1 MITCPSCGNENR
13 PGAVYCVH
21 CGTKMDAAPPLGAT
35 AVGGTRNASL
45 LMERLR
51 QATLGEYEVL
61 GEVGRGGMAIVYLAH
76 DLSLDRRVAIK
87 VVSPGLLWDDQGMA
101 ERFKREARTAAALS
115 HPHII
120 PIYAV
125 RESEDLLY
133 FVMKFVQGRTLG
145 SVISELGR
153 LPFAMVQ
160 TILGQVG
167 SALGYAHRRGVVHRD
182 IKPGNVML
190 DEEGWAVVT
199 DFGVAKVAAAEGLTQ
214 TGGTLGTPTYMSPEQ
229 CSGLAVTGA
238 SDQYSLGVVAYQML
252 AGVKPFEGAS
262 AMAVMYH
269 HLHTPPTPVEQHVPD
284 CPPALAQAVMRMLEK
299 EPENRWPSLED
310 MVAALAT
317 IGGED
322 SSEVRTQML
331 TLVQTGGAQALV
343 GKFTTP
349 SNLSPFGRP
358 ASAPTPTP
366 TPSAAAPLPAPAEPP
381 AALAGPPPAPAEAHA
396 AGRRPPRVA
405 VLALPVLIAAVG
417 LALWRPWAGG
427 ASGPASQAESEP
439 PTAPEPAPRP
449 TAPIAAAISLVPRAP
464 RVRVGDRVQLT
475 AEVRDGAGGALPT
488 APVAWTSN
496 EPGVAEVS
504 PEGWVT
510 GRQEGRA
517 EIRAVSGEAEASAI
531 VVVEAPPASAAPA
544 PPSEPTP
551 ASVAAVAVT
560 PAAQTLTVGETA
572 QLGATPSDAAGNQ
585 LADRPVTW
593 SSDNQQVAT
602 VSDRGVVTAVGEGG
616 TVIRAASE
624 GRLGMA
630 SITVRA
636 MPVASVE
643 VSPRTRTLQAGESV
657 QLSATP
663 RDPGG
668 AALPDRP
675 IRWTSS
681 ADDVARVAP
690 DGRATAV
697 GPGSATITASSEG
710 VSGSASITVA
720 APAAPTPTVEPR
732 VAVEQVVQTYGQA
745 IQAKSL
751 SDVRRVFPDLPADQA
766 TGWSNFFQ
774 TSTDLSVT
782 LDRVSVTV
790 TGDAA
795 QASFRQR
802 LSYRSGGPRQT
813 LEQTVTA
820 SLVRRGGEWL
830 ITGVH

>member
-1 MITCPSCGNENR
+1 MTTCATCGNENR

-21 CGTKMDAAPPLGAT
+21 CGTKLDATPTPGVT
-35 AVGGTRNASL
+35 AVAGTRNADL

-87 VVSPGLLWDDQGMA
+87 VVSPALLWDDQGMA

-145 SVISELGR
+145 SVNSELGR

-182 IKPGNVML
+182 IKPGNIML

-238 SDQYSLGVVAYQML
+238 SDQYSLGVVAYQMI

-269 HLHTPPTPVEQHVPD
+269 HLHTTPTPVEQHVPD

-299 EPENRWPSLED
+299 EPDSRWPSLED
-310 MVAALAT
+310 MVAAVGA

-331 TLVQTGGAQALV
+331 TLVQTGEAQALV

-349 SNLSPFGRP
+349 SNLSPFGRGTP
-358 ASAPTPTP
+358 VPTPTPAPTPT
-366 TPSAAAPLPAPAEPP
+366 AAAPAPAGRPPVPAEARPARVRPPRAALLALAVLIVGGGLAVWRPWTGGAGDAAGQVEGEPPP
-381 AALAGPPPAPAEAHA
+381 AA
-396 AGRRPPRVA
+396 
-405 VLALPVLIAAVG
+405 
-417 LALWRPWAGG
+417 
-427 ASGPASQAESEP
+427 EP
-439 PTAPEPAPRP
+439 QP
-449 TAPIAAAISLVPRAP
+449 TAPIATSIGLLPPAP
-464 RVRVGDRVQLT
+464 RVRVGDRVQLR
-475 AEVRDGAGGALPT
+475 AEVRDSAGIAIPAAT
-488 APVAWTSN
+488 VAWTSS

-504 PEGWVT
+504 PDGWVT
-510 GRQEGRA
+510 GLREGRA
-517 EIRAVSGEAEASAI
+517 EVRAVSGEAGASAI
-531 VVVEAPPASAAPA
+531 VVVEAQPASPEPA
-544 PPSEPTP
+544 RRSEPTRP
-551 ASVAAVAVT
+551 TAAPVVAVAVT
-560 PAAQTLTVGETA
+560 PAARTLAVGETT
-572 QLGATPSDAAGNQ
+572 QLSAAPTDAAGND

-593 SSDNQQVAT
+593 SSDNRQVAT
-602 VSDRGVVTAVGEGG
+602 VSDAGVVTAVGEGG
-616 TVIRAASE
+616 TVIRATSE
-624 GRLGMA
+624 GHLGMA

-636 MPVASVE
+636 VPVASVE
-643 VSPRTRTLQAGESV
+643 VSPGTRTLQVGESV

-663 RDPGG
+663 RDAGG
-668 AALPDRP
+668 AALPGRP
-675 IRWTSS
+675 VRWASS
-681 ADDVARVAP
+681 AEGVARVTA
-690 DGRATAV
+690 DGRVTAV
-697 GPGSATITASSEG
+697 GPGSATITASSGG
-710 VSGSASITVA
+710 VSGNGSVTVPTPA
-720 APAAPTPTVEPR
+720 APAPAVEPSI
-732 VAVEQVVQTYGQA
+732 AIGQVVQEYGQA

-751 SDVRRVFPDLPADQA
+751 PDLRKVFPDLSAAQ
-766 TGWSNFFQ
+766 TTRWSNFFE
-774 TSTDLSVT
+774 TSTELSVT

-802 LSYRSGGPRQT
+802 MSYRSGGPRQT

-830 ITGVH
+830 ITEIR